1 MSNKS
6 TFLIYLII
14 LMNLSCGKSKTNI
27 SDIEIIFENN
37 LISFTKDSKPFSGII
52 IELHDNNQIKMEME
66 VLNGFKNG
74 NVVQY
79 FSSGKT
85 QTHSI
90 FNNGKLFG
98 KFASFHENGNEQ
110 IITFYIN
117 NQRFGSYEEFYENG
131 SIKSCGNYF
140 NGLRI
145 GQFKEFFKSG
155 GTAIYNY

>member
-1 MSNKS
+1 
-6 TFLIYLII
+6 
-14 LMNLSCGKSKTNI
+14 MNLSCGKSKTNI

-85 QTHSI
+85 QTHSN

-98 KFASFHENGNEQ
+98 KFASFHEKLSFHLS
-110 IITFYIN
+110 TLFSIN
-117 NQRFGSYEEFYENG
+117 YQ
-131 SIKSCGNYF
+131 
-140 NGLRI
+140 LML
-145 GQFKEFFKSG
+145 
-155 GTAIYNY
+155 